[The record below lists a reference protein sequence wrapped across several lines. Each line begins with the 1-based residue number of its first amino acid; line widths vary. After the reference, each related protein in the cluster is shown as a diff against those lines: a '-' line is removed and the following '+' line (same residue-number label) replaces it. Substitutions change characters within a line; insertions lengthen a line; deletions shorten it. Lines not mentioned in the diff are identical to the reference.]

1 MKTLYRTLIAA
12 LWTLCLSLT
21 ALADL
26 LPYPEPEPEKTSPL
40 VPILIIAAVVIAAT
54 VIAVLIRSRKR

>member
-26 LPYPEPEPEKTSPL
+26 LPYPEPEPEKSSPI
-40 VPILIIAAVVIAAT
+40 VPVLIIAVIVIAAT
-54 VIAVLIRSRKR
+54 VLAVLIRSRKR